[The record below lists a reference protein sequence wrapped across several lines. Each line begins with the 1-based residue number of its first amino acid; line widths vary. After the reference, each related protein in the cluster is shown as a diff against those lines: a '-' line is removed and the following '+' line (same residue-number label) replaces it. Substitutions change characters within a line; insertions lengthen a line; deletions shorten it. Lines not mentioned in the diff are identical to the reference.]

1 MSDLII
7 SAKNIFKKYNVGS
20 GELEILK
27 GIDFSINAG
36 EALCIVGGSG
46 AGKSTLLHI
55 LGGLDEPTSGDVTF
69 KEELIYNY
77 TDAELSA
84 FRNKNIGF
92 VFQFHHLLAE
102 FTAVE
107 NVIMPARIAGMD
119 KREAHKKAEELL
131 EDFGMSDRINHYPSQ
146 MSGGEQQRVAIARS
160 LIMDP
165 QVLMADEPTG
175 NLDSANASKIHD
187 LFFELQEKRKLTLI
201 VVTHEESFAARFQQR
216 KTIKDGQWLD
226 L

>member
-1 MSDLII
+1 MSESII
-7 SAKNIFKKYNVGS
+7 SAKNIYKKYSVGS

-27 GIDFSINAG
+27 GIDFSIKAG
-36 EALCIVGGSG
+36 EAQCIVGGSG

-55 LGGLDEPTSGDVTF
+55 LGGLDKPTSGDVTF

-77 TDAELSA
+77 SDAGLSA

-107 NVIMPARIAGMD
+107 NVLMPARIAGMD
-119 KREAHKKAEELL
+119 KDEAQKKAEELL
-131 EDFGMSDRINHYPSQ
+131 EDFGMSGRAGHYPSQ
-146 MSGGEQQRVAIARS
+146 LSGGEQQRVAIARS

-165 QVLMADEPTG
+165 EVLMADEPTG
-175 NLDSANASKIHD
+175 NLDSANAGKIHD

-201 VVTHEESFAARFQQR
+201 VVTHEESFAARFPHR